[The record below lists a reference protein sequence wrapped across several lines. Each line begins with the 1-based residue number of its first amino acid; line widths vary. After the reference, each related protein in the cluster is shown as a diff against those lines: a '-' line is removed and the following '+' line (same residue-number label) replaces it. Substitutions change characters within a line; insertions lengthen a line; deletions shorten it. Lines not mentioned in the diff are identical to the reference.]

1 MAVEERRVR
10 IVRTTKTHRG
20 RRYRDYY
27 LKIHLPE
34 YLAERIEE
42 YIARIDMET
51 GRITLEPVYR
61 QKESEGTNG

>member
-10 IVRTTKTHRG
+10 VTRTTKTHRG

-27 LKIHLPE
+27 VKIHLPE

-42 YIARIDMET
+42 YIARIDTET

-61 QKESEGTNG
+61 RKDGASG